1 MTTDTESILEVEN
14 FESLMLSLDK
24 QELSGDKKST
34 STFTEYDDDEHDEFK

>member
-24 QELSGDKKST
+24 QELSGAKST
-34 STFTEYDDDEHDEFK
+34 STFTEYDDDEHNEF